1 MGTGWLTYQC
11 EVQKHLGI
19 QKEYTLVINL
29 KILDSDSIFCYTVTG
44 YSNRLHSL
52 FQNQMPKKAS
62 VTIRDVAS
70 QAGVSV
76 ATVSRYLNRNAPVS
90 SETAARLEIVMADL
104 NFVPSAIARKLATHK
119 THTLGFICP
128 DMRGDFFSPLL
139 SGVESVSSA
148 AGFDL
153 LISSA
158 RHSRSSHRYPTPLG
172 YQNTDGLLV
181 FADGLDEKDLE
192 HFVERKF
199 PMVLIH
205 RTPPHHLSIPCVTV
219 ENKAASCKIVEH
231 LIVDHG
237 YRRIAF
243 LRGPHEQEDAHWR
256 EMGYL
261 QALETHGITFD
272 PRLVAPGE
280 FDRDVARESIQTML
294 ASGIEFDAVF
304 SSDDESAVGV
314 LAGLRNMGKRVP
326 EEIAVVGFDDERM
339 SPYLN
344 PPLTTVRAPTEEV
357 GRVATQQLVSLIQ
370 NEQVDELILLPTEI
384 VIRCSCG
391 CNG

>member
-1 MGTGWLTYQC
+1 
-11 EVQKHLGI
+11 
-19 QKEYTLVINL
+19 
-29 KILDSDSIFCYTVTG
+29 
-44 YSNRLHSL
+44 
-52 FQNQMPKKAS
+52 MPKNAS
-62 VTIRDVAS
+62 VTIRDVANR
-70 QAGVSV
+70 AGVSV

-90 SETAARLEIVMADL
+90 SQTATRLERVMEEL
-104 NFVPSAIARKLATHK
+104 NYVPSATARKLATNK

-158 RHSRSSHRYPTPLG
+158 RRPQSSQGFPSPLG
-172 YQNTDGLLV
+172 YHNTDGLLV
-181 FADGLDEKDLE
+181 FADGLDVDGLE
-192 HFVERKF
+192 RFVERRF

-205 RTPPHHLSIPCVTV
+205 RTPPRHLSIPCVTV
-219 ENKAASCKIVEH
+219 ENKAASRNIVEH
-231 LIVDHG
+231 LIESHG

-243 LRGPHEQEDAHWR
+243 LRGPQEQEDAYWR

-261 QALETHGITFD
+261 EALESHGIPFD
-272 PRLVAPGE
+272 PTLVSAGE
-280 FDRDVARESIQTML
+280 FNREVACQSIQNML
-294 ASGIEFDAVF
+294 AAGIEFDAVF
-304 SSDDESAVGV
+304 PSDDESAVGV
-314 LAGLRNMGKRVP
+314 LAALNSMGKRVP
-326 EEIAVVGFDDERM
+326 EDIAVVGFDDERM

-357 GRVATQQLVSLIQ
+357 GRVAAQQLVSLIQ
-370 NEQVDELILLPTEI
+370 TGQADELTLLPTEI
-384 VIRCSCG
+384 VIRRSCG